1 MIILKLIAI
10 TIIVSYLV
18 DLSGITTTIK
28 RLIWWFV
35 FKDKKPYQ
43 HFQFKLIDCSL
54 CITHHTL
61 LIYLLAVGEFSIF
74 NYLLVCLLSFF
85 SSNITSLL
93 IRIKD
98 LIIKIENYIFN

>member
-10 TIIVSYLV
+10 TVIVSYLV
-18 DLSGITTTIK
+18 DLSGIVTTIK

-35 FKDKKPYQ
+35 FRDKKLFQ
-43 HFQFKLIDCSL
+43 DFQFKLIDCSL

-61 LIYLLAVGEFSIF
+61 LIYLLVVGEFSLF
-74 NYLLVCLLSFF
+74 YYLVVCMLSYF

-98 LIIKIENYIFN
+98 LIIKIENYIFK

>member
-10 TIIVSYLV
+10 TVIVSYLV
-18 DLSGITTTIK
+18 DLSGIAITIK
-28 RLIWWFV
+28 KMIWWFV
-35 FKDKKPYQ
+35 FKDKKPFQ
-43 HFQFKLIDCSL
+43 DFQFKLIDCSL

-61 LIYLLAVGEFSIF
+61 LIYLLAAGEFSLF
-74 NYLLVCLLSFF
+74 YYLIVCLLSYF